1 MGEEIRA
8 QTKAEVAL
16 AMVNVK
22 SNGYIYCA
30 SLVQI

>member
-8 QTKAEVAL
+8 QTKVEVAL
-16 AMVNVK
+16 AMVNIM

-30 SLVQI
+30 RLAKI